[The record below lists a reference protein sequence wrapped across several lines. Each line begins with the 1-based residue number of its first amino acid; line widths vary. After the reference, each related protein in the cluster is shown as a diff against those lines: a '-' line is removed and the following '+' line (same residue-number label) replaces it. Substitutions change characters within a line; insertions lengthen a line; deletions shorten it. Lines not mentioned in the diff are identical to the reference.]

1 VLALARSKSELCAG
15 KWKKFCCNSTMS
27 GSEVFFGFEFGL
39 KAKIRRNKMERKT
52 NRETFAKTWT
62 GGRRR
67 WKN

>member
-1 VLALARSKSELCAG
+1 
-15 KWKKFCCNSTMS
+15 MS

-62 GGRRR
+62 GGKRR
-67 WKN
+67 WKNWGVANQWCSCHKTL